1 MAKPSSS
8 AALRKELRAKT
19 IARIEK
25 LDLLHSAAEKA
36 LRMTAAQISRLEGN
50 EDIFS
55 LDRLVDAAV
64 RTGAPCACSAACSLG
79 FSAAPGTIA
88 ARSLAWGASTP

>member
-8 AALRKELRAKT
+8 AALRKELRAKI
-19 IARIEK
+19 IARIEQ
-25 LDLLHSAAEKA
+25 LDLLRSAAEKT
-36 LRMTAAQISRLEGN
+36 LGMTAAQISRLEGN

-64 RTGAPCACSAACSLG
+64 RIGLSVRISATRPYG
-79 FSAAPGTIA
+79 
-88 ARSLAWGASTP
+88 RK

>member
-8 AALRKELRAKT
+8 AALRRELRVKI
-19 IARIEK
+19 IARIEQ
-25 LDLLHSAAEKA
+25 LGLSRSAAEQA
-36 LRMTAAQISRLEGN
+36 IGMTAAQISRLAGN

-64 RTGAPCACSAACSLG
+64 RVGLTVRISATRPYG
-79 FSAAPGTIA
+79 
-88 ARSLAWGASTP
+88 RK